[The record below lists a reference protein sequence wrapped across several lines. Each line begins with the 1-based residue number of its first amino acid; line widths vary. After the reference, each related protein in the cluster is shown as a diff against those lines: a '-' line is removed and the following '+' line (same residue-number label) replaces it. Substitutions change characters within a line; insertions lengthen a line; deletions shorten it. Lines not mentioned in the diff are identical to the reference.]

1 MSMSAPPDSN
11 RLTDLATKT
20 GLSIPPTAQLVGI
33 ENDDR
38 GEQYLRA
45 KLVLNAADW
54 SAFSHGMPVARDS
67 MDPGTGGFLG
77 QDKAW
82 WDPHAAPGLRTG
94 QVERQAG
101 VYLNIGVDDSNP
113 NAVRVYIVQHGT

>member
-1 MSMSAPPDSN
+1 MSAPPDTNS
-11 RLTDLATKT
+11 LADLATRT
-20 GLSIPPTAQLVGI
+20 GLTIPATAQLVGI
-33 ENDDR
+33 ESEDR

-54 SAFSHGMPVARDS
+54 SAFAHRMPVARDS

-77 QDKAW
+77 QDQAW
-82 WDPHAAPGLRTG
+82 WDPHAARGLRTG

-113 NAVRVYIVQHGT
+113 NAVSVYIVQHGT

>member
-11 RLTDLATKT
+11 RLADLATKA

-82 WDPHAAPGLRTG
+82 WDPHAARGLRTG

-113 NAVRVYIVQHGT
+113 NAVSVYIVQHGT

>member
-1 MSMSAPPDSN
+1 
-11 RLTDLATKT
+11 
-20 GLSIPPTAQLVGI
+20 
-33 ENDDR
+33 
-38 GEQYLRA
+38 
-45 KLVLNAADW
+45 
-54 SAFSHGMPVARDS
+54 

-82 WDPHAAPGLRTG
+82 WDPHGALGLRTG

-113 NAVRVYIVQHGT
+113 NAVSVYIAQHGT